1 MKQPTMLSERDDPL
15 ASDQSAFLLDSQQK
29 ALGALL
35 VALSLA
41 APLITIGVS
50 LREGFSALAGVG
62 ASLTLVVWL
71 SLWLFRCGRTR
82 LAAHT
87 VIFAVLVA
95 SVFGVVAH
103 GTVRSAAVMVMLAGV
118 VAAGSFLPRRTMILA
133 ALFSVT
139 ALAVLNAMESHG
151 MLRQPNLQVGWALW
165 ITQTAVLVSVLVSV
179 FHGRHRTREAFISH
193 ESALA
198 RASQVE
204 SDLRASEA
212 RFMGLF
218 RNTPAACLVQDLKTR
233 TVLDVNDAFV
243 KMFGHPREQ
252 LVGRA
257 PPSLWA
263 DPGELLAFR
272 ARMQVEGRVN
282 GTRAKGLRKDGSA
295 FDGLLFSE
303 ILTQGDDRLVM
314 YLTLDVS
321 GEMASRRALEQ
332 SEERFSKAFSF
343 SPVGTVICRLRD
355 GTYLEANPS
364 NQNVLGYQANELL
377 GRTST
382 ELKVWISP
390 EDHRV
395 YTSLLHEQGQVLGF
409 ATQLRNKQG
418 ETVDVKLWSQ
428 VISLNG
434 EVCELAYTINM
445 TEERR
450 REAMLM
456 TVAEGVST
464 HTGEAY
470 FLSAA
475 EHLARAVGAQGV
487 VIGELDAQSQLG
499 TLALVQDSELQPNRS
514 LPLQHTGYARLLL
527 QDDLLLVDA
536 RSQQII
542 QSCPPFRPD
551 ETEAFAGVTLRDADG
566 SVVGLIAVTW
576 QKMPQYGESMRAL
589 LSIFASRCNAELLRL
604 RRDREIRKLQETLEL
619 RVAERT
625 AQLEYLNRE
634 LETFSY
640 SVSHDLKS
648 PLRSM
653 DGFMHVLREQMA
665 PRMTAEDED
674 LVERI
679 AASVA
684 RMNSLINDLLALARV
699 SQGQLQ
705 RMQVNLSELA
715 EDVVRQERHRDPTR
729 EIEVVIAPGLMANCD
744 PRLAHIVLENLIG
757 NAWKYS
763 RKQPNARIELD
774 RCTDPAS
781 GITGFM
787 VADNGAGFDMARAD
801 RLFKPFTRL
810 HSPKEFEGSGIGLAT
825 VRRIIERHGGQIQ
838 GKGATGEG
846 ATFCFSFGNHAA

>member
-62 ASLTLVVWL
+62 ASLALVVWL
-71 SLWLFRCGRTR
+71 SLWMFRSGRTR

-87 VIFAVLVA
+87 VIFAVLA
-95 SVFGVVAH
+95 SSVFGVVAH
-103 GTVRSAAVMVMLAGV
+103 GTVRSAAVLVMLAGV

-133 ALFSVT
+133 ALFSVA
-139 ALAVLNAMESHG
+139 ALAVLNALELQG

-165 ITQTAVLVSVLVSV
+165 LTQTAVLVSVLLSV
-179 FHGRHRTREAFISH
+179 FHGRHRTREAFISQ
-193 ESALA
+193 ERALA
-198 RASQVE
+198 RAAQVE

-218 RNTPAACLVQDLKTR
+218 RNTPAACLVQDMKTR
-233 TVLDVNDAFV
+233 TVLDVNEAFV
-243 KMFGHPREQ
+243 KMFGYPREA
-252 LVGRA
+252 LVGHA
-257 PPSLWA
+257 PPNLWA
-263 DPGELLAFR
+263 DPVELLAFR

-282 GTRAKGLRKDGSA
+282 GTRAKGQRSDGSA

-303 ILTQGDDRLVM
+303 ILTQGDDRLVI

-332 SEERFSKAFSF
+332 SEERFSKAFNF

-382 ELKVWISP
+382 ELNVWISP
-390 EDHRV
+390 EDRRA

-409 ATQLRNKQG
+409 ATQLRSKQG
-418 ETVDVKLWSQ
+418 EAVDVKLWSQ

-470 FLSAA
+470 FFSAA

-487 VIGELDAQSQLG
+487 VIGELDAQGELA
-499 TLALVQDSELQPNRS
+499 TLALMHDAELQPNQS
-514 LPLQHTGYARLLL
+514 LPLYHTGYARLLL

-653 DGFMHVLREQMA
+653 DGFMHMLQEQMA

-715 EDVVRQERHRDPTR
+715 EDVIRQERHRDPTR

-763 RKQPNARIELD
+763 RNQPNARIELD

-781 GITGFM
+781 GITGFK
-787 VADNGAGFDMARAD
+787 VADNGAGFDMTRAD

-846 ATFCFSFGNHAA
+846 ATFCFSFGSHAA